1 MTQTE
6 EDFWKDIF
14 IHLQHKNMMRIA
26 GEKITLENC
35 QKEFDR
41 FSLIHPE
48 IEVFLNKEED
58 FKSFEFFI
66 SPKLK
71 FRLYIKEQVKASLLE
86 KNSNEFIK
94 VADAKFVNNPFP
106 EILEFLQNKDSY
118 FVEIER
124 SNHNKNKL
132 QRKLNLAGEFI
143 KAYLEQKYRESGLVW
158 YLEGGKED
166 FILKVQKDK
175 KNGDMENY
183 HITIENY
190 KKEIDSLIL

>member
-41 FSLIHPE
+41 FSLIHTE
-48 IEVFLNKEED
+48 IEVFVNKEED

-86 KNSNEFIK
+86 KNG
-94 VADAKFVNNPFP
+94 
-106 EILEFLQNKDSY
+106 
-118 FVEIER
+118 
-124 SNHNKNKL
+124 KL
-132 QRKLNLAGEFI
+132 
-143 KAYLEQKYRESGLVW
+143 
-158 YLEGGKED
+158 
-166 FILKVQKDK
+166 
-175 KNGDMENY
+175 
-183 HITIENY
+183 IENLTGSFVTY
-190 KKEIDSLIL
+190 LPF